1 MWNDEVIYDNSI
13 IDCLP
18 LEITQDKEFM
28 EELTEIH
35 KAKKRIEKAKKH
47 DVSEISDAI
56 SDRKVQDI
64 DKIMSEIEKEMKNK
78 PKDNEQ
84 TKE

>member
-1 MWNDEVIYDNSI
+1 MIYDNSI